1 MREIKPDERNNILK
15 LQATLTK
22 INNKIPCFFIVA
34 KFKKMGLV
42 REFGRTPDNK
52 INWILTDKA
61 KQFLSVQ
68 L

>member
-1 MREIKPDERNNILK
+1 MGEIKPDERNNILK

-42 REFGRTPDNK
+42 REFGR
-52 INWILTDKA
+52 
-61 KQFLSVQ
+61 
-68 L
+68 